1 MILVLGLI
9 LFSCAVLYVV
19 SKRIGLLK
27 LQRQVTAAIKAGMA
41 RRPEIRPGAAEDGVN
56 LAQVY
61 RDNAA
66 PNMEVPLQRP
76 MHDEL

>member
-1 MILVLGLI
+1 MILALGLI

-41 RRPEIRPGAAEDGVN
+41 RQPEIRPGVVEDGVN
-56 LAQVY
+56 LVRAY